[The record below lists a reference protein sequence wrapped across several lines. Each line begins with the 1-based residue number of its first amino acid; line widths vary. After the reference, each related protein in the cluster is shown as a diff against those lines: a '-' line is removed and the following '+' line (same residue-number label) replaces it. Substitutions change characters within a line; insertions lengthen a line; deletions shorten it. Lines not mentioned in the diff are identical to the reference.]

1 MKLIEALALR
11 PQRFETLATI
21 DLNLFH
27 HGREKNVSASRL
39 ERNMKMKSFTSGSV
53 LIAIF
58 LALAPAAAQDIT
70 GTPGSPSATTTI
82 PGDQLPAP
90 L

>member
-1 MKLIEALALR
+1 
-11 PQRFETLATI
+11 
-21 DLNLFH
+21 
-27 HGREKNVSASRL
+27 
-39 ERNMKMKSFTSGSV
+39 MKSFTSGSV

-82 PGDQLPAP
+82 PGDQLIASREEIDAIVQGG
-90 L
+90 LSGVQR